1 MTFLDFEQPI
11 RELTEQIQ
19 ALKDAS
25 ATDAT
30 ATDGIP
36 QLEKQ
41 LKEKKQEIYNNLSVW
56 QRIQV
61 SRHPR

>member
-25 ATDAT
+25 ATDA
-30 ATDGIP
+30 AAP
-36 QLEKQ
+36 MEYL
-41 LKEKKQEIYNNLSVW
+41 N
-56 QRIQV
+56 
-61 SRHPR
+61 